1 MSLGPRIFVQVVR
14 AFDDF
19 EEGEKGHES
28 DQEYVL
34 HHTSADD
41 ATSGAGDGCQL

>member
-1 MSLGPRIFVQVVR
+1 MQVVR

-28 DQEYVL
+28 DQEYAH

-41 ATSGAGDGCQL
+41 ATPGAGDVVMRE